1 MKNGQIITNQRNV
14 TCVSKAGSFALFFM
28 TFNFFFFQFFNFV
41 FWSLLVAYGNL
52 FPWPGIK
59 PVSVAL
65 AAWSLNHGT
74 LKEVLNFIFKVWI
87 VLVYVTVLCEN
98 Y

>member
-1 MKNGQIITNQRNV
+1 MSSFRAELDHFNFLSLFSDGEKNGQIITNQRNV

-28 TFNFFFFQFFNFV
+28 TFNFFFFQFFNCIFS
-41 FWSLLVAYGNL
+41 SLLVAYRNL

-65 AAWSLNHGT
+65 SM
-74 LKEVLNFIFKVWI
+74 E
-87 VLVYVTVLCEN
+87 C
-98 Y
+98 